1 MSADQAAAVKPDTKT
16 PFKSRDDACKR
27 LLRFHVFDKP
37 TPSPEILDKID
48 QDFELIAYNLLAK
61 QNQLYDR
68 FRRCLLRQDLK
79 FATEETVMLHQLF
92 VDDETTAI
100 KFDKEV
106 VAQGRP
112 LDLPPPPES
121 WKQDLNFS
129 STSAP
134 SSFYMNE
141 LREVPSMTSS
151 SSNIC
156 QNSFTDSLES
166 TGLSEFLNKKKRH
179 LDTSD
184 DLNEGSIAAKKLA
197 SENCLSP
204 HALAI
209 QSPHKGHH
217 SHHHQQQ
224 QQQQGADG
232 LHLHSQGDNNSD
244 SEETEEEDEDS
255 DDDDDDDEDDDD
267 DDDDD
272 GNPADD
278 MSKYLGPN
286 DNGHLDINSIYDD
299 IAYDQVASAGA
310 SSQNSN
316 PTTSAS
322 LSLNSFR
329 SHAPGVSSSASLH
342 HELFVPLHENATSAS
357 ASNSTWGQTYPAHP
371 SHHRGDA
378 SSSGNLS
385 THGSNNW
392 PSRFCDSEAAV
403 AVGSILTSE
412 EEGDESSRLSADL
425 SGIAVGRGETSQDE
439 DEDDD
444 EEEEDDD
451 QVTSGQVHDVYHSY
465 TDHTSTSTTS
475 MSAMS
480 ETVTCDPQI
489 QCAID
494 SILVDQ
500 NSYYH
505 AAHASVNDS
514 YGRSANAAT
523 GTFGSHGS
531 DGGMSVLS
539 SRPMAPSYGQMNDE
553 ALDEAVKSILS

>member
-1 MSADQAAAVKPDTKT
+1 MSADQAAAVRPDTKT
-16 PFKSRDDACKR
+16 PFKNRDDACKR

-37 TPSPEILDKID
+37 TPSSQTLDKID
-48 QDFELIAYNLLAK
+48 QEFELIAYNLLVK

-92 VDDETTAI
+92 VEDETTAI

-106 VAQGRP
+106 VAQGRT

-121 WKQDLNFS
+121 WKEDLNFS
-129 STSAP
+129 SSSIP
-134 SSFYMNE
+134 SFYTNE
-141 LREVPSMTSS
+141 LRDSSPITSNNG
-151 SSNIC
+151 NIC
-156 QNSFTDSLES
+156 QNTYSDSLEPS
-166 TGLSEFLNKKKRH
+166 LSDFLVKKKRP
-179 LDTSD
+179 LDPSD
-184 DLNEGSIAAKKLA
+184 ELNENSIAAKKLA
-197 SENCLSP
+197 GENCLSP
-204 HALAI
+204 HGMNI
-209 QSPHKGHH
+209 QSQHKAHH
-217 SHHHQQQ
+217 SHQQQ
-224 QQQQGADG
+224 DG
-232 LHLHSQGDNNSD
+232 LHLHNQDENNSD

-255 DDDDDDDEDDDD
+255 DDDDDDDDED

-299 IAYDQVASAGA
+299 IAYDQVAASAGA

-316 PTTSAS
+316 QTASAS
-322 LSLNSFR
+322 LSLSSFR

-342 HELFVPLHENATSAS
+342 HELFVPLHETATSAS
-357 ASNSTWGQTYPAHP
+357 ASNNTWAQTYPPHP
-371 SHHRGDA
+371 SHHPRDGP
-378 SSSGNLS
+378 SGSNLS

-392 PSRFCDSEAAV
+392 PGRFCDSEAAV

-425 SGIAVGRGETSQDE
+425 SSIAVGRGETSQDE
-439 DEDDD
+439 DDDEDDD
-444 EEEEDDD
+444 DDD
-451 QVTSGQVHDVYHSY
+451 DDHVTSGQVHDVYHSY
-465 TDHTSTSTTS
+465 DHTSASTTS

-480 ETVTCDPQI
+480 EPVTCDPQI

-505 AAHASVNDS
+505 PGHANVNDS
-514 YGRSANAAT
+514 YGRSANATA
-523 GTFGSHGS
+523 GAFGSHS
-531 DGGMSVLS
+531 TDGGMSTMTLS